1 MGATGA
7 QGLEG
12 PIGPQG
18 AVGLTG
24 PEGPVGPQGP
34 QGSQGLQG
42 NDGETGPVGPAGPK
56 GDPAMIGFAIV
67 TSLPDVRLTT
77 ANPAGTWYTLAGRI
91 VSLNKV
97 SASSKLRITYQDTL
111 GTRANYY
118 NSCQWRIV
126 LDNVAAL
133 SSFSAGDV
141 DGTYSWRMQNG
152 AHIAWAFD
160 VPAWR
165 PPNSGR

>member
-1 MGATGA
+1 
-7 QGLEG
+7 
-12 PIGPQG
+12 
-18 AVGLTG
+18 
-24 PEGPVGPQGP
+24 
-34 QGSQGLQG
+34 
-42 NDGETGPVGPAGPK
+42 
-56 GDPAMIGFAIV
+56 MIGFAIV
-67 TSLPDVRLTT
+67 SSLPDVRLTT

-126 LDNVAAL
+126 LDNVATL
-133 SSFSAGDV
+133 SSFSTA
-141 DGTYSWRMQNG
+141 DGEGQFGWRMQNG

-160 VPAWR
+160 VPAGPHQIR
-165 PPNSGR
+165 VDNVRLITGNDCLSGWNTTGNFLSIEEIP

>member
-1 MGATGA
+1 M
-7 QGLEG
+7 L
-12 PIGPQG
+12 
-18 AVGLTG
+18 
-24 PEGPVGPQGP
+24 
-34 QGSQGLQG
+34 
-42 NDGETGPVGPAGPK
+42 
-56 GDPAMIGFAIV
+56 GFAIV

-126 LDNVAAL
+126 LDNAATL
-133 SSFSAGDV
+133 SSFSAGDLE
-141 DGTYSWRMQNG
+141 GAYGWRMQNG

-160 VPAWR
+160 VPPGLHQIR
-165 PPNSGR
+165 VDNVRFDHGDRLSVRLEPDRELPQR